1 MKIGKTVKYSVY
13 ESVYHLL
20 YSAYI
25 SLDKSIWIVVSDSVR
40 VSLWRSLEN
49 SVLPINNKRNAN
61 W

>member
-13 ESVYHLL
+13 ESVDHLL

>member
-1 MKIGKTVKYSVY
+1 MKIGKTLKYSVY
-13 ESVYHLL
+13 ESVDHLL

>member
-1 MKIGKTVKYSVY
+1 MEIGKTVKYSVY
-13 ESVYHLL
+13 ESVDHLL

-25 SLDKSIWIVVSDSVR
+25 SLDKSIGIPVSDSVR

-49 SVLPINNKRNAN
+49 SILPINNKINAN